1 MAQALKR
8 FPQILRH
15 QAVVGNAGGKERL
28 TLRIETNG
36 PVDVGSVGAA
46 FQEGVKLRPTVTILG
61 LGETIPEGAPALVD
75 ERTYD

>member
-1 MAQALKR
+1 MSR

-15 QAVVGNAGGKERL
+15 QVVVGNAGGKEAL

-36 PVDVGSVGAA
+36 PADPSVVGAA
-46 FQEGVKLRPTVTILG
+46 FQEVVKLRPVVVTLG